1 MSPEKPIHAAES
13 PPKGAAMLVYTQGID
28 LKPLN
33 HMVPANSA
41 DPLAY
46 AWRTQMTLGVT
57 GLI

>member
-46 AWRTQMTLGVT
+46 AWRTQKEA
-57 GLI
+57 

>member
-1 MSPEKPIHAAES
+1 MGLKEPIQAVES

-33 HMVPANSA
+33 HTVPANSA